1 MGSVPTPH
9 SKRIW
14 PIRPDSLCPEL
25 FLSYQGQGMSDR
37 AVKKL
42 VEKYRRR
49 AGIEKKISCHSLRH
63 TFGVYKA
70 ELGVSPWQLQEW
82 FGHSNLQKTQIDTHV
97 GSRQN
102 GRRVM
107 EQTSLPT

>member
-1 MGSVPTPH
+1 
-9 SKRIW
+9 
-14 PIRPDSLCPEL
+14 
-25 FLSYQGQGMSDR
+25 MSDR

-42 VEKYRRR
+42 VEKYRRK

-70 ELGVSPWQLQEW
+70 EQGVSPWQLQEW
-82 FGHSNLQKTQIDTHV
+82 FGHSNLQTTQIYTHV

-102 GRRVM
+102 GRKVM